1 MLSQISPRNLIN
13 LNKNDVTMNIEIM
26 PFHAGHITD
35 CATLYC
41 ETYSAEPWNEQWD
54 SEQPI
59 LDFLNAHLANN
70 YFMGFV
76 VQIENKL
83 IAASIG
89 FKKPWNQGIEYYIDE
104 FFIHPDYQGLKVGS
118 RLMQYIEKQCKNKQL
133 NAIILNTERGY
144 PSELF
149 YKNNQFTEH
158 EGLIIMSKSIE

>member
-1 MLSQISPRNLIN
+1 M
-13 LNKNDVTMNIEIM
+13 
-26 PFHAGHITD
+26 
-35 CATLYC
+35 
-41 ETYSAEPWNEQWD
+41 
-54 SEQPI
+54 
-59 LDFLNAHLANN
+59 
-70 YFMGFV
+70 
-76 VQIENKL
+76 
-83 IAASIG
+83 AASIG

-118 RLMQYIEKQCKNKQL
+118 RLMQYIEKKCQNEQL